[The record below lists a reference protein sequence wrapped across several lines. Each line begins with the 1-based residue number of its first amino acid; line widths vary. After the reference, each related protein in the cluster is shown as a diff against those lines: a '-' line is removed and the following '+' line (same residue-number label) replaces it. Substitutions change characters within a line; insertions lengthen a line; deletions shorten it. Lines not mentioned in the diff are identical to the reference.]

1 MKLTHWLIL
10 AIVVLA
16 LGNVILWNMLSG
28 SEMSREAAR
37 SIADEQKAEIKR
49 WQNAHGRA
57 VAEKNAAVADV
68 KQLKESY
75 PELAKVITDQ
85 MNVKLKNLE
94 TGLRASINASNSG
107 SSVIRH
113 DTIRINGAEIS
124 GIKDSV
130 FVNDG
135 YLSFKGEIEPDIF
148 RWNYSYSDSVYFVL
162 STSRDKWYKPK
173 VTTGTVM
180 LSNPN
185 AQVTGMT
192 TIKVQGDRKKRFVLS
207 VGPGYDPFRNQVSFS
222 IHAGVKLIEF

>member
-1 MKLTHWLIL
+1 MKYIPWVI
-10 AIVVLA
+10 AVIAVLVA
-16 LGNVILWNMLSG
+16 VILFNMLSG
-28 SEMSREAAR
+28 SEMSREAAH
-37 SIADEQKAEIKR
+37 SIMDEQKAEIKR

-68 KQLKESY
+68 KQLKEAY

-94 TGLRASINASNSG
+94 TALRASINASNSG
-107 SSVIRH
+107 SSGIRH
-113 DTIRINGAEIS
+113 DTIRINSGDIS

-148 RWNYSYSDSVYFVL
+148 RWQYSYSDSVYFVL

-207 VGPGYDPFRNQVSFS
+207 AGPSYDPFRNQVSFS
-222 IHAGVKLIEF
+222 IQAGVKLIDF